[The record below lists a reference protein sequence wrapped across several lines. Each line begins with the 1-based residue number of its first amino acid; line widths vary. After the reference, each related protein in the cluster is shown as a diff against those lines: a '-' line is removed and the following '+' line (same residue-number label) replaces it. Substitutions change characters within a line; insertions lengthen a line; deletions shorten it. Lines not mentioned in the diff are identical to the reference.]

1 MNEWLDG
8 AAAKL
13 AAAAGDDACDYR
25 LSDEEQL
32 ALLELARIAAHESGD
47 RTNAPLLSYL
57 AGFARG
63 RHPELSVT
71 DLVAKLQ

>member
-13 AAAAGDDACDYR
+13 AAAAGDEAGDYR
-25 LSDEEQL
+25 LNDEEQR

-63 RHPELSVT
+63 RHPELSVA
-71 DLVAKLQ
+71 DFVDELQ